1 MKLSPK
7 EFELML
13 ADIKC
18 NKIREGTLY
27 KRSKY
32 LKEWRPRHL
41 VLTCRYLYIFS
52 DVSLTEV
59 HENIELKNLK
69 YYKSFLLKEE
79 KMVPAAFELR
89 INLESIFLAGKN
101 SNEKWSWLVTI

>member
-7 EFELML
+7 EIELML

-18 NKIREGTLY
+18 NKIREGTLF

-52 DVSLTEV
+52 DDSLT
-59 HENIELKNLK
+59 
-69 YYKSFLLKEE
+69 
-79 KMVPAAFELR
+79 
-89 INLESIFLAGKN
+89 
-101 SNEKWSWLVTI
+101 